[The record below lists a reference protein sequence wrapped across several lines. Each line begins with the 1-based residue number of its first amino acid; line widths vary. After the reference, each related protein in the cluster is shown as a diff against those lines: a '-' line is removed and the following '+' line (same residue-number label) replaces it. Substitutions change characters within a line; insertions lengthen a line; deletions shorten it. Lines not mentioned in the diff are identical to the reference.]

1 MTRFLRNNCKDWLLL
16 AVLIFNFFN
25 VVHAQVQLDSICV
38 ERKGLRERLDSMVLA
53 QKMLQTSQMGLMV
66 YDLDADTVVYER
78 DGRQTL
84 RPASTMKLITAITA
98 LDRLGA
104 DYEYCT
110 RLAYTG
116 EITGD
121 SILTIQGDVYLV
133 GGMDPLIGERE
144 LAVWADSLR
153 SLGIDTIRGNLYADR
168 SMKDGD
174 LYGEGWCWDD
184 DNPMLSALVYKK
196 KDGMAEAFCQAMR
209 RAGICLAGRVETGIC
224 PKNSELLIET
234 RHTLK
239 EVLNPM
245 MKESNNLYAETVFYH
260 TGLTQ
265 GKPSTAKKA
274 AKVEDKMLEVVMRA
288 VPTYDGERGVPSHR
302 IADGSGLSLYNYVT
316 AEIEVAFLRYAYQ
329 DKAMYYELYET
340 LPVAG
345 MDGTLKDR
353 MKGTAA
359 AGNVRAKT
367 GTLSGVS
374 SLAGYCKGGNGNMLA
389 FAIINQGVM
398 RGAYAKALQDKIC
411 VEMTRE

>member
-53 QKMLQTSQMGLMV
+53 SKMLQTSQMGLMV

-144 LAVWADSLR
+144 LAIWADSLR
-153 SLGIDTIRGNLYADR
+153 TLGIDTIRGNLYADR

-184 DNPMLSALVYKK
+184 DNPMLSPLVYNR
-196 KDGMAEAFCQAMR
+196 KDGMAEAFSQAMR
-209 RAGICLAGRVETGIC
+209 RAGICLAGRVEAGIC

-288 VPTYDGERGVPSHR
+288 VPTDDRERGVPPHR

-345 MDGTLKDR
+345 IDGTLKDR